1 MTSCPYGKGVLPG
14 PVGSSPSQQV
24 LCSQS
29 SPQDTSRW
37 LQPSQLTV
45 HIKTVQHL
53 PALWWESG
61 QGVEEYFR
69 VDRHMDHI
77 CVVSDETVRHI
88 TLITYKTA
96 LAVMPK

>member
-1 MTSCPYGKGVLPG
+1 MF
-14 PVGSSPSQQV
+14 
-24 LCSQS
+24 CSQF
-29 SPQDTSRW
+29 SPQYTSRW
-37 LQPSQLTV
+37 LQPSQPTV

-53 PALWWESG
+53 RALWWEWG

-77 CVVSDETVRHI
+77 CVVSDKTVRHI

>member
-1 MTSCPYGKGVLPG
+1 M
-14 PVGSSPSQQV
+14 
-24 LCSQS
+24 
-29 SPQDTSRW
+29 
-37 LQPSQLTV
+37 
-45 HIKTVQHL
+45 